1 MMIEFTNL
9 DVALVDRSDAVNAAI
24 IDRLIAREGGFTDRH
39 DDRGGPTN
47 YGITLPVLR
56 AWRRRVGGAVPDGQA
71 ESRAAIRSLTK
82 GEARAIYT
90 VMFLERHRLGEIDAK
105 HLREHVLD
113 AVVLHGPR
121 RAIRWLQRTLGV
133 KADGIVGPMTL
144 AAVNTSDT
152 APTNLAFFKKRLT
165 HIADIVA
172 RDPRQAVFLRG
183 WTRRALS
190 FI

>member
-1 MMIEFTNL
+1 MMALSRLKRRPEFL
-9 DVALVDRSDAVNAAI
+9 AVAGSGLKAAAPGLV
-24 IDRLIAREGGFTDRH
+24 LQARPRDQGCDIRVGFTA
-39 DDRGGPTN
+39 T
-47 YGITLPVLR
+47 
-56 AWRRRVGGAVPDGQA
+56 RRVGGAVPDGQA

-121 RAIRWLQRTLGV
+121 RAIRWLQRTVGV

-152 APTNLAFFKKRLT
+152 APTNLAFFKKRMAF
-165 HIADIVA
+165 IAGIVA

-183 WTRRALS
+183 WTKRALS